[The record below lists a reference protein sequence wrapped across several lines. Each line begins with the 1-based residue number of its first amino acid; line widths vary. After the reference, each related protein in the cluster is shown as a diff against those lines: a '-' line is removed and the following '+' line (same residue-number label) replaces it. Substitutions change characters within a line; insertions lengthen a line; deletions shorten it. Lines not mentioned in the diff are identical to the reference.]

1 MLQGKLSPPNLHDPV
16 PLFATRVDKSGKRV
30 VAGLEPV
37 FNSRLNPGNN
47 LLIRITVSRYW
58 RYHVVRL

>member
-1 MLQGKLSPPNLHDPV
+1 M
-16 PLFATRVDKSGKRV
+16 PLFTTRVDSNGRRV
-30 VAGLEPV
+30 VTGIQPV

-58 RYHVVRL
+58 RYYVVRIPAYVRHLHLR